1 MASTVPAKSQPLHN
15 FTLPHLKWN
24 KDRNSSGHHQRR
36 RSIKSPSRRPSISAA
51 SPVRQSPLR
60 DSVSATP
67 PRHQSPFRDSVAV
80 AAASPRGSPVHHG
93 DYSGKRSP
101 TTGESSKPHPVREW
115 GKNSPAGGDPVW
127 HSPRH
132 DLTSESE
139 ASGKGKVGFVEHRKN
154 HSNNS
159 TSDGVRNGFHPTNS
173 ERTTHKLEAKSKA
186 KEVDVALIKRS
197 KILIK
202 IPCKNSKAED
212 ENPLEEP
219 LKVDNNDE
227 DDCSGEP
234 HEEEK
239 INNNNIDE
247 ETKTWNLRPRKPIR
261 KSLNV
266 NGGAV
271 KSNSPA
277 IPERSKAQ
285 SPSRN
290 LNNRSG
296 ENDAGNGGKKEKRKL
311 SISVSLSKDEIE
323 EDIFALT
330 GSKPARR
337 PKKRAKNIQK
347 QVDSVFPGLWLV
359 SITADSYKVSENSL
373 KLNSRYEEQLVYVVK
388 CAL

>member
-24 KDRNSSGHHQRR
+24 KDGNSSGHHQRR

-67 PRHQSPFRDSVAV
+67 PRHQSPFLDSSSVA
-80 AAASPRGSPVHHG
+80 SPVESPVHG
-93 DYSGKRSP
+93 DYSGKQSP
-101 TTGESSKPHPVREW
+101 TPGESSKPYLAREW
-115 GKNSPAGGDPVW
+115 VKHSPGRVDPFR
-127 HSPRH
+127 HLPRH
-132 DLTSESE
+132 DSASESE
-139 ASGKGKVGFVEHRKN
+139 ASRKGKGDLVEHRRNHQSKN
-154 HSNNS
+154 L
-159 TSDGVRNGFHPTNS
+159 TPDGMRNRLPSTNS
-173 ERTTHKLEAKSKA
+173 ERAALKSEGKSRA
-186 KEVDVALIKRS
+186 KEIDRAGIKRS

-202 IPCKNSKAED
+202 IPCKNTKPE
-212 ENPLEEP
+212 ENQQDEP
-219 LKVDNNDE
+219 LKMDNNDE
-227 DDCSGEP
+227 DDGTDELQ
-234 HEEEK
+234 EEEK
-239 INNNNIDE
+239 INNNIDE
-247 ETKTWNLRPRKPIR
+247 ETKTWNLRPRRPIH

-266 NGGAV
+266 NGGTL
-271 KSNSPA
+271 KNNGSA

-285 SPSRN
+285 SPMRN

-296 ENDAGNGGKKEKRKL
+296 ENDGNSGGNGVKKKL
-311 SISVSLSKDEIE
+311 SISISLTKEEIE

-347 QVDSVFPGLWLV
+347 QVDNCFPGLWLV

-373 KLNSRYEEQLVYVVK
+373 KG
-388 CAL
+388 

>member
-24 KDRNSSGHHQRR
+24 KDRNSNGHHQRR
-36 RSIKSPSRRPSISAA
+36 RSIKSPSRRPNISAA
-51 SPVRQSPLR
+51 SPLRQSPMR

-67 PRHQSPFRDSVAV
+67 PRHQSPFRDSTAA
-80 AAASPRGSPVHHG
+80 AAASPRRSPVHG
-93 DYSGKRSP
+93 DYLGKRSP
-101 TTGESSKPHPVREW
+101 TPGEPFKPYPPREW
-115 GKNSPAGGDPVW
+115 GKHSPTGGDPAW
-127 HSPRH
+127 HLPKHESPPQ
-132 DLTSESE
+132 SE
-139 ASGKGKVGFVEHRKN
+139 ASGKGKGGFVEHRRH

-159 TSDGVRNGFHPTNS
+159 ALDGPRNGLHSTNS
-173 ERTTHKLEAKSKA
+173 ERTTQKSEPKSKA
-186 KEVDVALIKRS
+186 KEVDAAGIKRS

-202 IPCKNSKAED
+202 IPCKSSKTED
-212 ENPLEEP
+212 ENPQEEP
-219 LKVDNNDE
+219 LKTEKNDE
-227 DDCSGEP
+227 DDCSGEVQ
-234 HEEEK
+234 EEEK

-247 ETKTWNLRPRKPIR
+247 ETKTWNLRPRKPLH

-266 NGGAV
+266 SGGPV
-271 KSNSPA
+271 KSIGPS

-285 SPSRN
+285 SPLRS

-296 ENDAGNGGKKEKRKL
+296 ENDGGNGGKKEKRKL
-311 SISVSLSKDEIE
+311 SISIPLTKEEIE

-347 QVDSVFPGLWLV
+347 QVDTCFPGLWLV

-373 KLNSRYEEQLVYVVK
+373 KG
-388 CAL
+388 